1 MMLLL
6 SNSSASDAYAY
17 VDADIDWY
25 DATDGDVV
33 GSGLR
38 HCWRVRWFWGGDGES
53 GTYDDAHD
61 DDDGDA
67 VVDDDDDAGEG
78 ERR

>member
-1 MMLLL
+1 MHTRTWMPILIGTMRRMVMLW
-6 SNSSASDAYAY
+6 AVACAI
-17 VDADIDWY
+17 AG
-25 DATDGDVV
+25 ACV
-33 GSGLR
+33 GFCGS
-38 HCWRVRWFWGGDGES
+38 DGES